1 MKLFRN
7 IFFVSIITMSL
18 TFYQVNAS
26 SHHDNES
33 AEASGSGHCVYT
45 VDNPFVADPY
55 MACKTNVTEEA
66 CMMFEEEGDGMMDI
80 SDAKYGE
87 GDCSREASVGSCERG
102 GWEEVYYEG
111 EGDPSAVEMGCGFA
125 GDWLEPGN

>member
-7 IFFVSIITMSL
+7 IFFVLIITMSL
-18 TFYQVNAS
+18 ASYQVSAS
-26 SHHDNES
+26 SHHDSES
-33 AEASGSGHCVYT
+33 AQVSGTGHCVYT

-55 MACKTNVTEEA
+55 MACRTNATEEA

>member
-1 MKLFRN
+1 MEREAIARAAKERRK
-7 IFFVSIITMSL
+7 IERDERI
-18 TFYQVNAS
+18 AK
-26 SHHDNES
+26 EKRE
-33 AEASGSGHCVYT
+33 AEARGSGHCVYT

-55 MACKTNVTEEA
+55 MACRTNATEEA

-125 GDWLEPGN
+125 GDWLEPKN

>member
-1 MKLFRN
+1 MKFLLN
-7 IFFVSIITMSL
+7 IFIALVLGL
-18 TFYQVNAS
+18 TVNLERGFTS
-26 SHHDNES
+26 SHHDSES
-33 AEASGSGHCVYT
+33 AQVSGTGHCVYT

-125 GDWLEPGN
+125 GDWLEPKN